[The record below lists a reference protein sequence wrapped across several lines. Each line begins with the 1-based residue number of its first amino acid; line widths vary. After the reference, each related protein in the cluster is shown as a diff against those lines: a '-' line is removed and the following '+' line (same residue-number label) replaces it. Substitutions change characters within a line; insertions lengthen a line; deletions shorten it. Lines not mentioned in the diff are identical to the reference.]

1 MEAFSGVDGQDRV
14 ASYLSR
20 ALEGG
25 QLTHAYLLA
34 GGDEA
39 VRRELAGRFAAAV
52 VADGD
57 SRVFDRALR
66 DGHPDLRRIAPG
78 GAGAYLVEQVRELV
92 ADAALSPIRA
102 RHKAYVLT
110 RAELLAGAPANALL
124 KTLEEPPADVV
135 CVLCASA
142 ASAVLPTLRSRCVV
156 LRLAGAD
163 AGSAAEAPEDTRL
176 FELLFALAG
185 RADNRR
191 VLAGAKD
198 IVEAAGDGTAE
209 IERRRREDS
218 DAYGD
223 YLSAGARK
231 AMEERF
237 RREERASVRGG
248 LDRQLAAVRSWLRD
262 CLLVAQGA
270 DGLARHA
277 YCERQTAQVAGQAG
291 SAALL
296 EAIAAV
302 DACEQR
308 IHYNVT
314 PQLACEAM
322 LFEIRRALC
331 R

>member
-1 MEAFSGVDGQDRV
+1 MEAFAGVAGQDRTV
-14 ASYLSR
+14 SYLSR

-25 QLTHAYLLA
+25 QLTHAYLLV
-34 GGDEA
+34 GGGED
-39 VRRELAGRFAAAV
+39 VRLELAGRFAAAV
-52 VADGD
+52 VAGGD
-57 SRVFDRALR
+57 ERAFSQALQ
-66 DGHPDLRRIAPG
+66 GAHPDLRRIEPG
-78 GAGAYLVEQVRELV
+78 GAGAYLVDQVREVV
-92 ADAALSPIRA
+92 ADAALSPVRA
-102 RHKAYVLT
+102 QRKAYVFT
-110 RAELLAGAPANALL
+110 RADRLAGAPANALL

-135 CVLCASA
+135 CVLCAA
-142 ASAVLPTLRSRCVV
+142 REGAVLSTLRSRCVV
-156 LRLAGAD
+156 LRLAGAGAD
-163 AGSAAEAPEDTRL
+163 SAAEAPEDTRL

-198 IVEAAGDGTAE
+198 IVEAAGAGTAE
-209 IERRRREDS
+209 LEKRREADVA
-218 DAYGD
+218 AYGD

-237 RREERASVRGG
+237 KREERAAVRDG